1 MGEYRAIKK
10 EGINL
15 THYLNKVA
23 NLTLIMKQEQLKTL
37 LLTITFSVLLISDAF
52 SQDLLDDLK
61 SNSKL
66 VVELKDAYRAF
77 HLNNIITEQK
87 EVINIYLNDDSETKS
102 LLDGYIKVCDSL
114 KIVHFKNETLHSYVS
129 EYLASTIQIY
139 KIAQSK
145 GLSSSEFKKDF
156 EKYTKTKEEYMNYL
170 YSTYSTNHFVSMTEE
185 KYWQTNDKNTY
196 IKSSD
201 YATYKVLKTTNLKA
215 ALTLLDKLTKQTT
228 DFQEYSIYQIELA
241 DQYVKHSDSLGDNAN
256 ETAIGKYKAIID
268 QKKYSIYLFE
278 AWLKWRLVTQQHI
291 YGISKTSYIPN
302 NEYDK
307 VRELIAL
314 IILEYIIKNDK
325 DEMAINEFLLMATHP
340 IVMRFGD
347 YPYGNQNTV
356 EYHQTFDEKK

>member
-1 MGEYRAIKK
+1 MA
-10 EGINL
+10 
-15 THYLNKVA
+15 
-23 NLTLIMKQEQLKTL
+23 
-37 LLTITFSVLLISDAF
+37 FSVLLFSDTY
-52 SQDLLDDLK
+52 SQDLLDAVK

-77 HLNNIITEQK
+77 HINNIITEQK
-87 EVINIYLNDDSETKS
+87 EMINLFLNDGSDAETKT

-114 KIVHFKNETLHSYVS
+114 KIVHFKNDTLNSYIS
-129 EYLASTIQIY
+129 KYLALTIQSY

-145 GLSSSEFKKDF
+145 GFSSSEFKKDF
-156 EKYTKTKEEYMNYL
+156 EKYKKTKGEYMNYL

-201 YATYKVLKTTNLKA
+201 YATYKSLKATNLKE
-215 ALTLLDKLTKQTT
+215 ALKLLDKLTKQTT

-256 ETAIGKYKAIID
+256 ETAIAKYKAILD
-268 QKKYSIYLFE
+268 QKKYCIYLFE

-291 YGISKTSYIPN
+291 YGISKTSDIPN
-302 NEYDK
+302 SEYDK
-307 VRELIAL
+307 MREQVAL
-314 IILEYIIKNDK
+314 TILDYITKNDK
-325 DEMAINEFLLMATHP
+325 DEMAINEFLVMATHP

-356 EYHQTFDEKK
+356 EYHETFDEKK

>member
-1 MGEYRAIKK
+1 
-10 EGINL
+10 
-15 THYLNKVA
+15 
-23 NLTLIMKQEQLKTL
+23 MKRGQLKTL
-37 LLTITFSVLLISDAF
+37 LLTITFSVLLFSDTY
-52 SQDLLDDLK
+52 SQDLLDAVK

-66 VVELKDAYRAF
+66 AIELKDAYRAF
-77 HLNNIITEQK
+77 HINNIITDQK
-87 EVINIYLNDDSETKS
+87 EIINVYLNDASDAETKT
-102 LLDGYIKVCDSL
+102 LLNGYIKVCDSL
-114 KIVHFKNETLHSYVS
+114 KIVRFKNDTLNSYIS
-129 EYLASTIQIY
+129 KYLALTIQSY
-139 KIAQSK
+139 KIAQNK
-145 GLSSSEFKKDF
+145 GFSSSEFKKDF
-156 EKYTKTKEEYMNYL
+156 EKYKKTKGEYMNYL

-185 KYWQTNDKNTY
+185 KYWQSNDKNTY

-201 YATYKVLKTTNLKA
+201 YATYKSLKTTNLKE

-256 ETAIGKYKAIID
+256 ETAIGKYKSILD

-278 AWLKWRLVTQQHI
+278 AWLKWRLVNQQHI
-291 YGISKTSYIPN
+291 YGISKTSDIPN
-302 NEYDK
+302 NLYDK
-307 VRELIAL
+307 MREEVAL
-314 IILEYIIKNDK
+314 TILDYITKNDK